1 MKVTKNFGS
10 PDLIFPQPILKNMK
24 GQTLYKS
31 AKHLI
36 PGGTQL
42 LSKRPEMFAPE
53 VWPSYFKRAKGS
65 RVWDLD
71 DREFT
76 DMSIMAVG
84 ACILGYADDEVD
96 AAVIEAIQIG
106 RGQV

>member
-1 MKVTKNFGS
+1 MNPALAMKDTKNFGM
-10 PDLIFPQPILKNMK
+10 PDYFPKKFNMK
-24 GQTLYKS
+24 GPALYKS

-53 VWPSYFKRAKGS
+53 IWPAYFKRAKGA

-96 AAVIEAIQIG
+96 NAVIESI
-106 RGQV
+106 RS